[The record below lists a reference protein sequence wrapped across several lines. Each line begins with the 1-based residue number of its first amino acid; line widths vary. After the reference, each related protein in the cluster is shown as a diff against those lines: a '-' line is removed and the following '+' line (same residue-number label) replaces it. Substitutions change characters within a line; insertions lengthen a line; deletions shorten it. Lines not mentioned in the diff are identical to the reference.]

1 MLLWYYSITAGEQT
15 IDIADSGSSSTRS
28 VRTVSLCHLYAKWFL
43 LDFLNLFSLFL
54 YFSSL
59 ATQQRKYTDPRE
71 GLNTFLKELFD
82 AVKVGQLANEK
93 MDWIRR
99 ESD

>member
-1 MLLWYYSITAGEQT
+1 MTYGFFLI
-15 IDIADSGSSSTRS
+15 ST
-28 VRTVSLCHLYAKWFL
+28 YF
-43 LDFLNLFSLFL
+43 FSL
-54 YFSSL
+54 
-59 ATQQRKYTDPRE
+59 APQQRKYTDPCE

-99 ESD
+99 GPGRQVRSIALLPAIIMLSLTLVRPVSCACRVSCVVCTVG

>member
-1 MLLWYYSITAGEQT
+1 M
-15 IDIADSGSSSTRS
+15 
-28 VRTVSLCHLYAKWFL
+28 
-43 LDFLNLFSLFL
+43 
-54 YFSSL
+54 

-99 ESD
+99 GLFDALVARCAPSPSYPQSSCHHTKARVRARVVWCAVVCVVSAVG